1 MPSLKGLFME
11 LKPVVVNIR
20 TTRVVNRQEML
31 KRLMP
36 QGESN
41 PFEDFFERFYNG
53 QPGSVPER
61 SLGSGFVISPDG
73 YILTNNHVI
82 DGADEII
89 VGFSDKEEYRAQ
101 VVGRDQ
107 NTDIA
112 LIKIDPGLKRLP
124 YAVLGNSD
132 RLEIGD
138 WLIAIGNPFGF
149 GHTLTQGVVSA
160 KDRVIGAGPYDD
172 FIQTD
177 AAINPGN
184 SGGPLFDMAGQVVGI
199 NTAIV
204 SSGQGIG
211 FAIPINMV
219 KGLLEELRTTG
230 VVTRGWLGVSIQELT
245 PELAKAMG
253 LKSSQGAL
261 VNEVFAGDPAAK
273 AGILPGDVIIKAGGL
288 TMLVGSLKPGANVK
302 LTIWRSGGAHDFNL
316 KLERRAEERL
326 AGRSA
331 SPEAEGAADR
341 LGLKVA
347 GLTPEL
353 AAQLGT
359 GDLKGVL
366 VLETDAK
373 VAADTVRKGDVIR
386 ELNRVAVDSVA
397 AYRRELTRLKAGE
410 PVLLRIAREGRT
422 LFVAVE
428 AR

>member
-1 MPSLKGLFME
+1 
-11 LKPVVVNIR
+11 
-20 TTRVVNRQEML
+20 
-31 KRLMP
+31 
-36 QGESN
+36 
-41 PFEDFFERFYNG
+41 
-53 QPGSVPER
+53 
-61 SLGSGFVISPDG
+61 
-73 YILTNNHVI
+73 
-82 DGADEII
+82 
-89 VGFSDKEEYRAQ
+89 
-101 VVGRDQ
+101 
-107 NTDIA
+107 
-112 LIKIDPGLKRLP
+112 
-124 YAVLGNSD
+124 
-132 RLEIGD
+132 
-138 WLIAIGNPFGF
+138 
-149 GHTLTQGVVSA
+149 
-160 KDRVIGAGPYDD
+160 
-172 FIQTD
+172 
-177 AAINPGN
+177 
-184 SGGPLFDMAGQVVGI
+184 
-199 NTAIV
+199 
-204 SSGQGIG
+204 
-211 FAIPINMV
+211 
-219 KGLLEELRTTG
+219 
-230 VVTRGWLGVSIQELT
+230 
-245 PELAKAMG
+245 
-253 LKSSQGAL
+253 
-261 VNEVFAGDPAAK
+261 
-273 AGILPGDVIIKAGGL
+273 
-288 TMLVGSLKPGANVK
+288 MLVGSLKPGANVK